1 MARVVTI
8 LPAKKQIEDSIEIK
22 ERKKVAAYAR
32 VSTDSEEQ
40 LTSYNAQVSYYEKY
54 ICSNEDWIFVGV
66 YTDEG
71 ISGTSRKKREG
82 FNNMLSDALAGR
94 IDLILTKSISRFA
107 RNTVDTLTTVRQ
119 LKEKGV
125 EVYFEK
131 ENIHT
136 LDSKGELLI
145 TIMSSLAQEE
155 SRSIS
160 ENVKWGQRKSFSDG
174 KVSVPYGRFMGYD
187 RDENGRLKVNPE
199 QAGVVK
205 LIYKMYLSGLS
216 YKAIAGKLMAE
227 GVLNPSG
234 KEKWH
239 PSTIKSML
247 SNEKYKGDAL
257 LQKTYS
263 VDFLS
268 KKRIKNKG
276 EIQQYYVENDHE
288 AIISP
293 QMFDLVQAEMQRRSR
308 VRYSSTNIFAGR
320 IRCGCCCGTFGA
332 KVWHSNDQYRRV
344 IYQCNDKFSGNGCK
358 TPHITEEE
366 IKVGF
371 INAFNKIFSQR
382 EELIENVE
390 HAMKEICDCTELRQK
405 KREMEAMMEIYSD
418 ELVKAME
425 YNAALVQNQ
434 ELYQREQDIL
444 NEKYENAQTEVAG
457 LEMQIEAREARKLTL
472 QKYIDDLKAARGM
485 IRSFDAELWISFID
499 CAVVD
504 EHGGLTYRFRD
515 GSEIKG

>member
-234 KEKWH
+234 KENGIH
-239 PSTIKSML
+239 P
-247 SNEKYKGDAL
+247 
-257 LQKTYS
+257 Q
-263 VDFLS
+263 
-268 KKRIKNKG
+268 
-276 EIQQYYVENDHE
+276 
-288 AIISP
+288 
-293 QMFDLVQAEMQRRSR
+293 
-308 VRYSSTNIFAGR
+308 
-320 IRCGCCCGTFGA
+320 
-332 KVWHSNDQYRRV
+332 
-344 IYQCNDKFSGNGCK
+344 
-358 TPHITEEE
+358 
-366 IKVGF
+366 
-371 INAFNKIFSQR
+371 
-382 EELIENVE
+382 
-390 HAMKEICDCTELRQK
+390 
-405 KREMEAMMEIYSD
+405 
-418 ELVKAME
+418 
-425 YNAALVQNQ
+425 
-434 ELYQREQDIL
+434 
-444 NEKYENAQTEVAG
+444 
-457 LEMQIEAREARKLTL
+457 
-472 QKYIDDLKAARGM
+472 
-485 IRSFDAELWISFID
+485 
-499 CAVVD
+499 
-504 EHGGLTYRFRD
+504 
-515 GSEIKG
+515 